1 MLYCNSPE
9 TVVVYENVCLKKRRN
24 LSTLNNA
31 NNLDDTTFRFTHHYR
46 EREILQGNQFLVLKN
61 HIIRKGLTAFNH
73 TAS

>member
-46 EREILQGNQFLVLKN
+46 EREFLVLKN